1 MKHEPI
7 TKSQLANLL
16 GLSLRTL
23 QRKLK
28 GAGLNIPRGLIS
40 PDSQIQ
46 ILFKLGYSEMAF
58 QLNQKAIRA
67 SRKKTLIFQSITSQ
81 ESLDNKIFNHT
92 NKLLH
97 SL

>member
-1 MKHEPI
+1 MKNEPI

-28 GAGLNIPRGLIS
+28 GVGLHIPRGLIS

-46 ILFKLGYSEMAF
+46 ILYQLGYSDLATS
-58 QLNQKAIRA
+58 LNQKAIRA
-67 SRKKTLIFQSITSQ
+67 NRKKVLIIHSINIQNST
-81 ESLDNKIFNHT
+81 DNKITKHPIGLY
-92 NKLLH
+92 KY
-97 SL
+97 